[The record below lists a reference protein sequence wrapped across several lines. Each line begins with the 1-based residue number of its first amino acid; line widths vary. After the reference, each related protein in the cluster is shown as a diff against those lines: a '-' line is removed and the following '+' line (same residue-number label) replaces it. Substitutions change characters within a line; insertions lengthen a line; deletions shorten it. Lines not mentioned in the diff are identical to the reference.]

1 MILIL
6 YVCFVKKSYLLLLF
20 LAFGQRIKAQDNSNN
35 SDGSADIGKSIFGNE
50 VKRNFSRKGDFYFHW
65 GYNHSWYGKSD
76 IRFQGP
82 GYDFTLKDVV
92 AHDRQSKLSWDYLN
106 PGLITVPQYNIRFGY
121 FFADNWS
128 VSVAWDHMKYVM
140 DIPQSVA
147 ITGTIGAEISNPAV
161 PTGAYAGT
169 YTGQTINVKPD
180 MLTFEHTDGF
190 NYANIELERYDDIWV
205 APSRETSLT
214 LETGIGGGMM
224 VPRSDVRLFT
234 QGRNNHWNVSG
245 YGFSAKMGLKFYIT
259 KFLYLQNTTKVG
271 ATNLKNIHT
280 TGRDDL
286 DKASQKINYVEN
298 LWVLGYQF

>member
-1 MILIL
+1 M
-6 YVCFVKKSYLLLLF
+6 LF
-20 LAFGQRIKAQDNSNN
+20 LIFGKRIKAQENTNT
-35 SDGSADIGKSIFGNE
+35 SDEPVVIGKSLFGNE

-76 IRFQGP
+76 IKFTGP

-106 PGLITVPQYNIRFGY
+106 PGLISVPQYNIRFGY

-140 DIPQSVA
+140 DIPQTVA
-147 ITGTIGAEISNPAV
+147 ITGVIGENISTPAV
-161 PTGAYAGT
+161 PTGVYAGT
-169 YTGQTINVKPD
+169 YTGQMINVKSD
-180 MLTFEHTDGF
+180 MLTYEHTDGF
-190 NYANIELERYDDIWV
+190 NYANIEVERYDDIWV
-205 APSRETSLT
+205 APSRQTSLT
-214 LETGIGGGMM
+214 LETGLGGGMM
-224 VPRSDVRLFT
+224 VPRSDVRLFE
-234 QGRNNHWNVSG
+234 QGRNNHWNVAG
-245 YGFSAKMGLKFYIT
+245 YGFSAKAGLKFYIT

-271 ATNLKNIHT
+271 TTNLKTVHT

-286 DKASQKINYVEN
+286 DKASQKIKYVEN

>member
-1 MILIL
+1 M
-6 YVCFVKKSYLLLLF
+6 KKSYLLLFLF
-20 LAFGQRIKAQDNSNN
+20 FFVKNIKAQENTNQ
-35 SDGSADIGKSIFGNE
+35 SDGSVIIGKSLFSNE
-50 VKRNFSRKGDFYFHW
+50 IKRNFSRKGDFYFHW

-76 IRFQGP
+76 IKFTGP

-92 AHDRQSKLSWDYLN
+92 AHDRQSPLKWNYLN
-106 PGLITVPQYNIRFGY
+106 PSLISVPQYNIRFGY
-121 FFADNWS
+121 FFADNYS

-140 DIPQSVA
+140 DVPQSVA
-147 ITGTIGAEISNPAV
+147 ITGTIGNTISEPGV

-169 YTGQTINVKPD
+169 YNGEMINVTPE

-190 NYANIELERYDDIWV
+190 NYANIEIERYDDIWV

-214 LETGIGGGMM
+214 LETGVGVGMM

-245 YGFSAKMGLKFYIT
+245 YGFSVKAGLKFYIT
-259 KFLYLQNTTKVG
+259 KMLYLQNTTKLG

-280 TGRDDL
+280 TGRDDV
-286 DKASQKINYVEN
+286 DKASQKINYIEN

>member
-1 MILIL
+1 M
-6 YVCFVKKSYLLLLF
+6 KKCCLLVLLLIF
-20 LAFGQRIKAQDNSNN
+20 CKISVQAQNDNT
-35 SDGSADIGKSIFGNE
+35 DTPADLGKSIFGNE

-128 VSVAWDHMKYVM
+128 VSLAWDHMKYVM
-140 DIPQSVA
+140 DIPQTVA
-147 ITGTIGAEISNPAV
+147 ITGTIGASISDPGV
-161 PTGAYAGT
+161 PTGALAGT
-169 YTGQTINVKPD
+169 YNGQMINVTPQ
-180 MLTFEHTDGF
+180 MLTYEHTDGF

-224 VPRSDVRLFT
+224 VPRSDVRLFE
-234 QGRNNHWNVSG
+234 QGRNNHWNISG
-245 YGFSAKMGLKFYIT
+245 YGFSVKAGLKFYIT
-259 KFLYLQNTTKVG
+259 KFLYLQNTTKLG
-271 ATNLKNIHT
+271 ATNLKNVHT
-280 TGRDDL
+280 TGRDDV
-286 DKASQKINYVEN
+286 DKASQKINYTEN

>member
-6 YVCFVKKSYLLLLF
+6 YFYFVKKSYLLLLF
-20 LAFGQRIKAQDNSNN
+20 LAFGQKIKAQDNTNN

-128 VSVAWDHMKYVM
+128 VSLAWDHMKYVM

-147 ITGTIGAEISNPAV
+147 ITGTIGPEISTPSV

-169 YTGQTINVKPD
+169 YTGQTINVKSD

-214 LETGIGGGMM
+214 LETGFGGGMM
-224 VPRSDVRLFT
+224 VPRSDVRLFE

-245 YGFSAKMGLKFYIT
+245 YGFSAKAGLKFYIT

-271 ATNLKNIHT
+271 TTNLKNIHT

>member
-1 MILIL
+1 VKKRYLVLIL
-6 YVCFVKKSYLLLLF
+6 LVFCKIS
-20 LAFGQRIKAQDNSNN
+20 IKAQDYNTHIP
-35 SDGSADIGKSIFGNE
+35 ADLGKSIFGNE

-82 GYDFTLKDVV
+82 GYDFTLKDVE
-92 AHDRQSKLSWDYLN
+92 AHDRQSKLSWNYLN

-128 VSVAWDHMKYVM
+128 ISLAWDHMKYVM
-140 DIPQSVA
+140 DIPQTVA
-147 ITGTIGAEISNPAV
+147 VTGTIGPDISEPAV
-161 PTGAYAGT
+161 PTGIYAGT
-169 YTGQTINVKPD
+169 YSGQMVNVKAD

-190 NYANIELERYDDIWV
+190 NYANIEIERYDDIWV

-214 LETGIGGGMM
+214 LETGLGGGMM

-234 QGRNNHWNVSG
+234 QGRNNHWNISG
-245 YGFSAKMGLKFYIT
+245 YGFSVKAGLKFYIT
-259 KFLYLQNTTKVG
+259 KFFYLQNTTKLG
-271 ATNLKNIHT
+271 TTNLKNIHT

-286 DKASQKINYVEN
+286 DKASQKINYTEN